1 MLLAVASIFLIVSFF
16 LFVIDNVG
24 QTVKLIVYICKTAS
38 FPPLH
43 CFYHST
49 IELAGKIHW
58 TKTGTSSV
66 LIARLEPLNG
76 IGIQTEN
83 VGATFETIADEI
95 NGENMNEKFLE
106 TMNNKIGIK
115 TKDVPCG
122 TKSSRQ
128 LIADTEL
135 NDITVVTAVT
145 KNNANGVVLDNVPP
159 TNDDKLDH
167 LASGIAYQDRREECS
182 LGKTGTTTMC
192 C

>member
-1 MLLAVASIFLIVSFF
+1 MIVIGRKCKSCLFLFF
-16 LFVIDNVG
+16 LFTLLTGN
-24 QTVKLIVYICKTAS
+24 A
-38 FPPLH
+38 
-43 CFYHST
+43 
-49 IELAGKIHW
+49 HW
-58 TKTGTSSV
+58 TKTGTQSALTARVEPSSDV
-66 LIARLEPLNG
+66 G
-76 IGIQTEN
+76 ID
-83 VGATFETIADEI
+83 GATFETVADEM
-95 NGENMNEKFLE
+95 NGEKMNEKILE
-106 TMNNKIGIK
+106 TMNDKIGIK

-122 TKSSRQ
+122 TKSPRQ

-182 LGKTGTTTMC
+182 LGKTGTTMC